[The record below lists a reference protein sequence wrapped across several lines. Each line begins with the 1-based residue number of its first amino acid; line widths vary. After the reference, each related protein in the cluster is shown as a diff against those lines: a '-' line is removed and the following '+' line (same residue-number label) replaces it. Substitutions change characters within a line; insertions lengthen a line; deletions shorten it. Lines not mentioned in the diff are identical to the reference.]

1 MYQLVALKDD
11 AVDRFFKQTSPI
23 LQLVADSLNQH
34 LSASKSQQHQKECFL
49 FWLFDFSEKKQ
60 QWVIFY
66 ADLLCPHQ
74 ILGPIKIKIEED

>member
-49 FWLFDFSEKKQ
+49 FWLFDFSEKQ

-74 ILGPIKIKIEED
+74 IFGSIKINIEED

>member
-49 FWLFDFSEKKQ
+49 FWLFDFSEKNNSE
-60 QWVIFY
+60 WYFMLIYFVLIRY
-66 ADLLCPHQ
+66 
-74 ILGPIKIKIEED
+74 